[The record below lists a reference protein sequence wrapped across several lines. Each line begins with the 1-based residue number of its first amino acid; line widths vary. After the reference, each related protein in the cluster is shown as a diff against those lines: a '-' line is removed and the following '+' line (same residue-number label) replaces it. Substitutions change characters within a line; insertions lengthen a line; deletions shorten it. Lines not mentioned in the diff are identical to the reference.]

1 MAEIIDSTKRFL
13 EAVDYL
19 KKKGIVK
26 NNKQLALL
34 LSISPA
40 LITEVAKGR
49 SNVSIERILK
59 LTEKYS
65 QINQKYIIEGEGP
78 LVIEDKTP
86 RFVLEEDSD
95 TNVNMVNEQKD
106 YLKNML
112 EAKEETIASLK
123 DTIDVLKKEL
133 KRLEDE

>member
-40 LITEVAKGR
+40 LITEASKGR

-65 QINQKYIIEGEGP
+65 QINRQYIIEGEGP
-78 LVIEDKTP
+78 LLKEETELYLTHHDK
-86 RFVLEEDSD
+86 SD
-95 TNVNMVNEQKD
+95 TSGDIVNDQVG

-112 EAKEETIASLK
+112 EAKEETISSLK
-123 DTIDVLKKEL
+123 TTIDVLKKEL
-133 KRLEDE
+133 KRLEEE